1 METKNTESFSKIIR
15 DLIHDLDTTFPEYK
29 EKYQSISNSL
39 DHPEALAKLH
49 EYCIPV
55 IAPRFFDILYQNEE
69 MFDDAEIDTCFLPDL
84 DFSLF
89 FKTNDISDNSK
100 KILWKYLQVLLF
112 TLVGDIRDKDAFGE
126 TANLFAG
133 IDENDLQDKMKEA
146 FDNMG
151 NLFDKFEDHL
161 KTDDTEHDASEGN
174 NSSRTTDASGNGF
187 QMPNL
192 GSLHEHLQG
201 LLDGKIG
208 SLAKE
213 LAAEMTDEFKDVLGG
228 EASSTKDLFKNL
240 VKNPKKIKEL
250 IQRITQKIEQKMKSG
265 NISRDELMKEASD
278 IMGKMKDFGG
288 KDEMMNM
295 MKNMAKSMGGKG
307 SRFNMGAFESMAKQ
321 HEQKERLRK
330 KLEERRKAKIVEE
343 NNKKKFVIEGDKQE
357 KTDFIHPDLLKV
369 MEEEDAAKKE
379 KVSAAD
385 GAKKKKKKK
394 KKN

>member
-1 METKNTESFSKIIR
+1 METKNIESFSKIVR

-29 EKYQSISNSL
+29 NKYQTISNSL
-39 DHPEALAKLH
+39 DHPEALSKLH
-49 EYCIPV
+49 EYCIPI

-69 MFDDAEIDTCFLPDL
+69 IFDDAEINTSFLPDL

-89 FKTNDISDNSK
+89 FKTEDISDNTK
-100 KILWKYLQVLLF
+100 KVLWKYLQVLLF
-112 TLVGDIRDKDAFGE
+112 TLVGDMRDKDAFGD

-133 IDENDLQDKMKEA
+133 IDESDLQEKMKEA
-146 FDNMG
+146 FDNME
-151 NLFDKFEDHL
+151 NLFDNFEDHL
-161 KTDDTEHDASEGN
+161 KTDDAEKGGST
-174 NSSRTTDASGNGF
+174 SSGTSDASGNGF
-187 QMPNL
+187 QMPDL
-192 GSLHEHLQG
+192 GSLHGHLQG

-228 EASSTKDLFKNL
+228 ESANTKDLFKNL
-240 VKNPKKIKEL
+240 VKNPKKIKDL
-250 IQRITQKIEQKMKSG
+250 IQRITQKIEQKMKNG

-278 IMGKMKDFGG
+278 IMGKMKEFGG

-295 MKNMAKSMGGKG
+295 MKGMAKSMGGKKG
-307 SRFNMGAFESMAKQ
+307 RFNMGAFESMAKQ

-330 KLEERRKAKIVEE
+330 KLEERRNAKIVEE

-357 KTDFIHPDLLKV
+357 KTDYIHPDIMKL
-369 MEEEDAAKKE
+369 MEEEDSVKKE
-379 KVSAAD
+379 KPVSAN
-385 GAKKKKKKK
+385 KKKKKK